1 MIGWL
6 LDTNVVSE
14 IARADGD
21 AKVAAWA
28 GGQDEDCLFISILT
42 LAEYDKGVHNL
53 PADAPGRARIEAS
66 ITALEARFTGRIL
79 SLSDSIVRRWG
90 RISGALQ
97 RSTGKA
103 PQVIDT
109 LLAATA
115 IEHDLYLAT
124 RNVVDV
130 RETGAAVFN
139 PWHDDPA
146 SFPLTRRFVLR

>member
-1 MIGWL
+1 MCG
-6 LDTNVVSE
+6 
-14 IARADGD
+14 DG
-21 AKVAAWA
+21 
-28 GGQDEDCLFISILT
+28 
-42 LAEYDKGVHNL
+42 
-53 PADAPGRARIEAS
+53 
-66 ITALEARFTGRIL
+66 
-79 SLSDSIVRRWG
+79 G

-146 SFPLTRRFVLR
+146 AFPLTRRFVLR